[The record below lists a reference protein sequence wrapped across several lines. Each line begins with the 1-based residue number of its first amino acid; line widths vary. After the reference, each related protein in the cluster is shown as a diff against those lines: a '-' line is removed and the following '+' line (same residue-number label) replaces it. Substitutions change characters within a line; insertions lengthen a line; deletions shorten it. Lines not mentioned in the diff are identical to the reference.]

1 MTDFTLFSKAV
12 HARFNELAQSQQL
25 FVSPLAGDA
34 LWDAYLAAFPEGSN
48 PIFRE
53 RTEHDCSCCR
63 NFIKNIGGVVAIIDG
78 YVQSVW
84 GDIADDLP
92 HPYNVVAQALDK
104 LIIDHPQPIAS
115 IYRTTPNLVQFG
127 AEKTIEEG
135 KYPGTGSTTWHHFH
149 GRVPQKF
156 VVDSPASAM
165 GEYNTSVQMF
175 KRALG
180 MAKDPDTGRPL
191 PGISPEAVATVLALI
206 ADNNLYRGEEKK
218 HLVLDFQEVALR
230 LASCVMQEREVI
242 IALNANRPMARIRND
257 VIGTLLVDISE
268 GVELERAVK
277 SFEDKVSGTNYKRPK
292 ALVTQRM
299 IDDAVKAIED
309 LGLEP
314 ALHRRHAKLS
324 DITINNVIWAD
335 RSAAQKMKGGVA
347 GLLAGAAQPEQD
359 NAQAVPISIGDF
371 MANVVPTADGI
382 ELRLANTQQNKLM
395 SLTAPV
401 DAEAAKIFK
410 WPNGFAWSYNG
421 NITDSIKE
429 RVKAAGG
436 NTGAALRVSLAWF
449 NGDDLDIHAKC
460 PDGHV
465 YFAQPGGDGSDRWNP
480 RNRILDVDM
489 NAGSPR
495 NSKDPVENLSWAAP
509 KDGQYQIVVHQFCRR
524 TGDRPGFVLEVESNG
539 VVSQYS
545 YNKGLTDKEQCLAL
559 KFVVRGGQ
567 VVELVADKGLVG
579 GGLVSEVWGI
589 KTETYVPVE
598 TLLFSPNHWDDLAV
612 GNKHWFFILQGCKN
626 PEPCRGIYNEFLIP
640 ELDAHRKVL
649 EVLGGKTMCS
659 VADEQLSGAGFSST
673 SGDKVRVRVQA
684 GKHRRV
690 YDVQF

>member
-12 HARFNELAQSQQL
+12 HARFTELAQCQEL
-25 FVSPLAGDA
+25 FVSPVTGDE

-78 YVQSVW
+78 YVESVW
-84 GDIADDLP
+84 GDLAEDLP

-115 IYRTTPNLVQFG
+115 IYRTTPNLAQFG
-127 AEKTIEEG
+127 AEHNFEAVEG
-135 KYPGTGSTTWHHFH
+135 GEPIKWHHFH
-149 GRVPQKF
+149 GKVPAKF
-156 VVDSPASAM
+156 VVASPASVI
-165 GEYNTSVQMF
+165 GDYNTSVQMF

-180 MAKDPDTGRPL
+180 IAKDPETGRPL

-230 LASCVMQEREVI
+230 LASCVMQDREIV

-257 VIGTLLVDISE
+257 VIGTLLVDLSE

-299 IDDAVKAIED
+299 IDDAVKTIED
-309 LGLEP
+309 LGIET
-314 ALHRRHAKLS
+314 ALQRRHAKIS

-335 RSAAQKMKGGVA
+335 RSAAQRMKGGVA
-347 GLLAGAAQPEQD
+347 GLLAGAAQPDQD
-359 NAQAVPISIGDF
+359 NAQATPISIGDF
-371 MANVVPTADGI
+371 MSSVVPTAEGI
-382 ELRLANTQQNKLM
+382 ELRLAGGQQNKLM

-401 DAEAAKIFK
+401 DPEAAKIFK
-410 WPNGFAWSYNG
+410 WPNDFAWSYNG

-429 RVKAAGG
+429 KVKRAGG

-449 NGDDLDIHAKC
+449 NGDDLDIHARC
-460 PDGHV
+460 PDGWV
-465 YFAQPGGDGSDRWNP
+465 YFGQPGGDGSQRFSS
-480 RNRILDVDM
+480 NRILDVDM
-489 NAGSPR
+489 NAGSPK
-495 NSKDPVENLSWAAP
+495 NSKDPVENLSWTAP
-509 KDGQYQIVVHQFCRR
+509 KDGQYQIEVYQYAKR
-524 TGDRPGFVLEVESNG
+524 TGDNPGFVLEVESEG
-539 VVSQYS
+539 VVTQYS
-545 YNKGLTDKEQCLAL
+545 YAKGLDQNARYIAL
-559 KFVVRGGQ
+559 QFKVKGGKI
-567 VVELVADKGLVG
+567 VELSAAKELVG
-579 GGLVSEVWGI
+579 GGLVSDVWGI

-598 TLLFSPNHWDDLAV
+598 TLLFSPNHWDGHAV
-612 GNKHWFFILQGCKN
+612 GNKHWFFILKGCKN

-649 EVLGGKTMCS
+649 EVLGGKTMCP

-673 SGDKVRVRVQA
+673 GGDKVRVRVVS
-684 GKHRRV
+684 GKQRRV